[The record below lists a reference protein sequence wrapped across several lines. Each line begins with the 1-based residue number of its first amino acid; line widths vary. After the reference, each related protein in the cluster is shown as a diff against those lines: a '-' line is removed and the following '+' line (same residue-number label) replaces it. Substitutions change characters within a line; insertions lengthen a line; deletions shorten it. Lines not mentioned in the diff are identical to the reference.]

1 MNLIYHMAHQSDW
14 EAAKTSG
21 AYQGSADD
29 LRDGFI
35 HFSAGSLIA
44 ESAAKHRAGQADLL
58 LICCEAERLGDALR
72 WETSRNGI
80 DFPHLYRAL
89 NPAEALWAVPLPLD
103 EAGVHIFPEDLA

>member
-1 MNLIYHMAHQSDW
+1 MSLIYHMAHQSDW
-14 EAAKTSG
+14 DAAQASG
-21 AYQGSADD
+21 DYRGSADD

-44 ESAAKHRAGQADLL
+44 ESAAKHRAGQSDLL
-58 LICCEAERLGDALR
+58 LICCEADALGAALK

-89 NPAEALWAVPLPLD
+89 NPAEALWTVPLPLD